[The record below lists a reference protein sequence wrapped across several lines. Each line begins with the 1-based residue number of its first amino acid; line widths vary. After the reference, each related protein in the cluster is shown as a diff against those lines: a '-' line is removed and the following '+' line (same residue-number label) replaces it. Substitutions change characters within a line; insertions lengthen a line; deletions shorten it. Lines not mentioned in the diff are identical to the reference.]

1 MITEDAVAPYR
12 RGRFGRPYLWHET
25 CTSTQDVL
33 RHSPLPEGAVAVAEE
48 QTAGRGRSGRSWEA
62 QPGAAILVSVLLR
75 PESSIAIPQ
84 LSLVAGLAVAEAL
97 DEVTGLEAMVKWP
110 NDVILGDRKVA
121 GILLETD
128 ADTVVCGIGINVSQ
142 AEATLPVRPAL
153 PAGSLASVTGGAY
166 DRAQVLGAVL
176 NALERRYDAFRAEG
190 IGPLVQV
197 LERRNW
203 LRERRVETASG
214 LGTAGALAPDG
225 RIAVVYDDGAAE
237 LVASGE
243 LTLARSP

>member
-1 MITEDAVAPYR
+1 VITEEAVAPYR
-12 RGRFGRPYLWHET
+12 RGRFGRPYLWHAS
-25 CTSTQDVL
+25 CTSTQDIL
-33 RHSPLPEGAVAVAEE
+33 RRSPLPEGAVAVAEE

-62 QPGAAILVSVLLR
+62 QAGAAILVSVLLR

-84 LSLVAGLAVAEAL
+84 LSLVAGLAVAEGLEEA
-97 DEVTGLEAMVKWP
+97 TGVEAMVKWP
-110 NDVILGDRKVA
+110 NDVIVGDRKVA

-128 ADTVVCGIGINVSQ
+128 GDTVVCGIGINVTQ
-142 AEATLPVRPAL
+142 DETMLPARPAL
-153 PAGSLASVTGGAY
+153 AAGSLASVTGVAH

-190 IGPLVQV
+190 IGPLVPV
-197 LERRNW
+197 LEQRNW
-203 LRERRVETASG
+203 LRGRRVRTASG

-225 RIAVVYDDGAAE
+225 QITVSYDDGAAE

-243 LTLARSP
+243 LTLAQ